1 MKVILI
7 SGLSGSGKSVALR
20 ALEDQGFFCIDNL
33 PPDFLP
39 DLVNRLNHQKQHE
52 VAVAIDARMGNL
64 LKSLPSYINTLQH
77 LDYDVRLLF
86 LEADN
91 DVIVTRYSESRR
103 KHPAQTHL
111 GGSATID
118 ECVQFERKALCS
130 IAKLGDRIDTTHLQ
144 PNTLKHWINN
154 TVSAKAS
161 QVTIVFESF
170 GFKRRTP
177 TDADL
182 VFDARCLPNPY
193 YDKELRSYTGED
205 EIVCDFFSKQPI
217 VDEFISDIEIFIRK
231 WLPKYH
237 FEQRS
242 YLTIAIGC
250 TGGQHRSVYVA
261 KQLAQR
267 FDKQP
272 LDNIQTTLVRHRV
285 IHKT

>member
-7 SGLSGSGKSVALR
+7 SGLSGSGKSVALK

-39 DLVNRLNHQKQHE
+39 DLVARLDKQKQQE
-52 VAVAIDARMGNL
+52 VAVAIDARMGDL
-64 LKSLPSYINTLQH
+64 LKSLPNYINTLQQLNH
-77 LDYDVRLLF
+77 DVRLLF
-86 LEADN
+86 LDAN
-91 DVIVTRYSESRR
+91 DDIIVTRYSESRR
-103 KHPAQTHL
+103 KHPAQAQL
-111 GGSATID
+111 DGSATIE
-118 ECVQFERKALCS
+118 ECVQFERKTLRL
-130 IAKLGDRIDTTHLQ
+130 IEKLGDRIDTTHLQ

-161 QVTIVFESF
+161 KVTIVFESF

-182 VFDARCLPNPY
+182 VFDARCLPNPHY
-193 YDKELRSYTGED
+193 NKELRSFSGQD
-205 EIVCDFFSKQPI
+205 AIICDFFSEQPM
-217 VDEFISDIEIFIRK
+217 VADFIADIEFFIRK

-237 FEQRS
+237 FEHRS

-261 KQLAQR
+261 EELAKR
-267 FDKQP
+267 FAQDP